1 MGWVVGGGVMGYI
14 FVTREHWDGRY
25 GVACA
30 PLWITF
36 CNPQMMEFCGVC
48 GECVGYIFVTHK
60 QWGGVLAAGVWVT
73 SLQHA
78 NKGMVRYDVGCVRL
92 WGYRIKAEHHV
103 VLRFGL
109 FIACLLK

>member
-1 MGWVVGGGVMGYI
+1 MRCYSGMCAFVGYI
-14 FVTREHWDGRY
+14 FVTREHCEGRY
-25 GVACA
+25 SVACA
-30 PLWITF
+30 PLTD
-36 CNPQMMEFCGVC
+36 GRV
-48 GECVGYIFVTHK
+48 VG
-60 QWGGVLAAGVWVT
+60 GGVWVT

-78 NKGMVRYDVGCVRL
+78 NKGMARYDVGCVRL